1 MYFRPSC
8 QECPFASRTRYSDI
22 TMGDFFGINN
32 IYKNIDAHKG
42 VSLCITNSQ
51 KGKDIISDLQQKID
65 VTKENPEIAIK
76 NNTNL
81 SGASSF
87 SVNRQEFFKMLKRTN
102 NFKESVTPF
111 VRKKSKLEFL
121 IRRNLN
127 ENIKNKLKEI
137 LKEDKK
143 GKK

>member
-1 MYFRPSC
+1 
-8 QECPFASRTRYSDI
+8 
-22 TMGDFFGINN
+22 MGDFFGINN